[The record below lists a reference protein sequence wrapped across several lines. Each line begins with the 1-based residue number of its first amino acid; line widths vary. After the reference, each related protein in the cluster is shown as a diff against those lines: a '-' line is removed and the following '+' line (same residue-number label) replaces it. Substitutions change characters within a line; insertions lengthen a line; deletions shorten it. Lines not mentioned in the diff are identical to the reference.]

1 MLPAK
6 DNYASVVF
14 LVAECRAIHCH
25 QLERMTFR
33 VHYLYGATL
42 NANMTIR
49 NTIPRLGYRLF
60 NLDLDLGLNLVI
72 LTVKS

>member
-1 MLPAK
+1 
-6 DNYASVVF
+6 
-14 LVAECRAIHCH
+14 
-25 QLERMTFR
+25 MTFR
-33 VHYLYGATL
+33 MHYLYGATL
-42 NANMTIR
+42 NANMIIR